1 MNVIVLT
8 LIILFFLF
16 LIIVLYIM
24 RHRTPIVD
32 VKKNVSSTSS
42 NLAVCQ
48 INASFD
54 IDHCDKVSKPFK
66 DIIDANEV
74 AYTNKFEQANFILF
88 TDYSLI
94 DQNYGK
100 LPFKNDKVYFV
111 YGISGSDEMA
121 NKAALGTYMK
131 NKGYDKFIPKTY
143 VLFNSNDMS
152 LFAKECKDKKIYI
165 LKKNIQRQEG
175 NLITDDVTYIKTK
188 ALRDGYVV
196 CQELLQNPYL
206 VNGRKINL
214 RIYLLVLSTK
224 GRCDFYIYNNGFMY
238 YTPDLYKP
246 NTKDSKYN
254 ITTGYIDRKVY
265 EENPLT
271 LQDFYDY
278 LGNEKAFKLL
288 ENLKLT
294 FNALKDCYIN
304 VLYKKNNRQNIL
316 NFNIF
321 GVDIAPDNNLQTS
334 IIEINKGPDLSYKDE
349 RDKGVKL
356 TLIRD
361 LLNLVELAPDGN
373 QNNFIKI

>member
-1 MNVIVLT
+1 MNAIVVT
-8 LIILFFLF
+8 LIILFILFLF
-16 LIIVLYIM
+16 VVLYIM
-24 RHRTPIVD
+24 RHRTPIAD
-32 VKKNVSSTSS
+32 IKKNDLNTSS
-42 NLAVCQ
+42 KLAVCQ
-48 INASFD
+48 INSSFD
-54 IDHCDKVSKPFK
+54 TDHCDKVSKPFK

-74 AYTNKFEQANFILF
+74 AYTNKFDQANLILF

-100 LPFKNDKVYFV
+100 LPFQNDKLYYV
-111 YGISGSDEMA
+111 YGISGSDQMA

-131 NKGYDKFIPKTY
+131 DKGYENFIPKTY
-143 VLFNSNDMS
+143 VLYKSDDMS
-152 LFAKECKDKKIYI
+152 LFARECKNKKIYI

-175 NLITDDVTYIKTK
+175 NLITEDITYIKTK

-206 VNGRKINL
+206 VNRRKINI

-224 GRCDFYIYNNGFMY
+224 DKCSFYIYNNGFMY
-238 YTPDLYKP
+238 YTPDFFKP
-246 NTKDSKYN
+246 NTTDSKYN

-278 LGNEKAFKLL
+278 LGDEKAFKLA
-288 ENLKLT
+288 ENINLT
-294 FNALKDCYIN
+294 FRALKDCYID
-304 VLYKKNNRQNIL
+304 VLYKSNSRQNIL

-321 GVDIAPDNNLQTS
+321 GVDIAPDNNLETQ

-356 TLIRD
+356 TMIRD
-361 LLNLVELAPDGN
+361 LLNLVDLSSDGN
-373 QNNFIKI
+373 KDNFIKV